1 MRARAYS
8 RTTTLNLFLSPRN
21 LNNCSSRWFLWSDYM
36 SENAE
41 KVLQAMIDAGKP
53 VRPGEVAKAMG
64 IESKEVSK
72 AIKVLKKEGKIHSPK
87 RCFYAPKE

>member
-1 MRARAYS
+1 
-8 RTTTLNLFLSPRN
+8 
-21 LNNCSSRWFLWSDYM
+21 
-36 SENAE
+36 
-41 KVLQAMIDAGKP
+41 MIDAGKP

-87 RCFYAPKE
+87 RCYYAPTE

>member
-1 MRARAYS
+1 
-8 RTTTLNLFLSPRN
+8 
-21 LNNCSSRWFLWSDYM
+21 M

-41 KVLQAMIDAGKP
+41 AVLQAMIEAGKP

-87 RCFYAPKE
+87 RCYYAPTE